1 MKKNP
6 VGTRHRVGA
15 EDYLLTGKLRC
26 GHCGSYMTGVSGTS
40 RNGELHYYYTCQK
53 RRTEHACDKKNIR
66 RDVIEPAVAQAIKM
80 YCLTDDV
87 IAWIADRTVEY
98 WEKHDNDL
106 QIEALEQ
113 QLEENKK
120 ATSNML
126 KAIEMG
132 IITEATRTRMVE
144 LETEQSRLSVQLN
157 VAKEDVVKIDREQ
170 IISYLE
176 LLQQGDI
183 HDRDFQMELFKN
195 FLVAVYVYDD
205 NRMKLVFSCM
215 GDQNSVEIPLETGED
230 PPDGGLSPD
239 AKMFVLTP
247 DSSTKKA
254 LYFAGST
261 VLFFLLKMVF
271 GGCVASPAP
280 FFKKEYLPPG
290 CSADSCIIP
299 LNVRRKVEVERN
311 IELICQAQELNRSSS
326 IYGAL
331 SGGAPFYFLPAF

>member
-1 MKKNP
+1 
-6 VGTRHRVGA
+6 
-15 EDYLLTGKLRC
+15 
-26 GHCGSYMTGVSGTS
+26 
-40 RNGELHYYYTCQK
+40 
-53 RRTEHACDKKNIR
+53 
-66 RDVIEPAVAQAIKM
+66 M

-247 DSSTKKA
+247 DSSTRRK
-254 LYFAGST
+254 ST
-261 VLFFLLKMVF
+261 ARKRVVFFLVT
-271 GGCVASPAP
+271 
-280 FFKKEYLPPG
+280 
-290 CSADSCIIP
+290 DQ
-299 LNVRRKVEVERN
+299 RRN
-311 IELICQAQELNRSSS
+311 YELRDRIQQ
-326 IYGAL
+326 
-331 SGGAPFYFLPAF
+331 

>member
-1 MKKNP
+1 MLF
-6 VGTRHRVGA
+6 R
-15 EDYLLTGKLRC
+15 
-26 GHCGSYMTGVSGTS
+26 S
-40 RNGELHYYYTCQK
+40 
-53 RRTEHACDKKNIR
+53 
-66 RDVIEPAVAQAIKM
+66 
-80 YCLTDDV
+80 DV

-120 ATSNML
+120 STSNML

-247 DSSTKKA
+247 DSSTKKHCTS
-254 LYFAGST
+254 F
-261 VLFFLLKMVF
+261 
-271 GGCVASPAP
+271 
-280 FFKKEYLPPG
+280 E
-290 CSADSCIIP
+290 
-299 LNVRRKVEVERN
+299 VR
-311 IELICQAQELNRSSS
+311 CFS
-326 IYGAL
+326 
-331 SGGAPFYFLPAF
+331 FC